1 MPSASRLFFRHALLA
16 SALGASCALAQPSP
30 AASAAST
37 TTGGV
42 RSVIV
47 GRQPAPS
54 FLESIAVG
62 PDDAIYVTDFHG
74 RQILRHVDGQGLEPY
89 LRLDVHPW
97 GLAFDADGDMYFG
110 AGEADIVDARAPK
123 VDLLY
128 RLAKGEKKAPVRRL
142 KVDGAVAL
150 NGMTALAP
158 GRLLVADGRG
168 GVIWLYDTRANTV
181 SKFVQ
186 DELLDAPAGFKPSTP
201 AANGVKL
208 HGGWLYVSNTAR
220 QTIVRVRI
228 SPDTLRPVGRM
239 EVFADKVRADDFA
252 FSPAGNLVHATH
264 RDKVMKID
272 PAGNSSEVPG
282 TGPELA
288 GNTAVVWRRNG
299 DGPYVATDG
308 GFILHHWYGGPAPTA
323 SNLVRLDGVD

>member
-1 MPSASRLFFRHALLA
+1 MPFTSRRFRLGLLT
-16 SALGASCALAQPSP
+16 SALGASCALAQPTSP
-30 AASAAST
+30 NVAGAS
-37 TTGGV
+37 V
-42 RSVIV
+42 RSVVV
-47 GRQPAPS
+47 GQAPAPS

-62 PDDAIYVTDFHG
+62 PDDAIYVTDFHN
-74 RQILRHVDGQGLEPY
+74 RQILRHVEGQGLEPY

-97 GLAFDADGDMYFG
+97 GLAFDAEGAMYFG
-110 AGEADIVDARAPK
+110 AGETAIVDARAPK

-128 RLAKGEKKAPVRRL
+128 RQAKGEPAPVRMRR
-142 KVDGAVAL
+142 VEGAVAL

-181 SKFVQ
+181 SKFIQ
-186 DELLDAPAGFKPSTP
+186 DELLDVPAGFKLSTP

-228 SPDTLRPVGRM
+228 ATDTLTPVGKV

-272 PAGNSSEVPG
+272 TAGSRTEVPN

-308 GFILHHWYGGPAPTA
+308 GFILHHWYAGPAPA
-323 SNLVRLDGVD
+323 PSNLVRLYGVD